1 MFQAKSLPYE
11 EGIVMWLLVEVSS
24 RVLMDASQSKGWLSC
39 FRKMYYPM
47 TCWRG
52 GIDEAG

>member
-39 FRKMYYPM
+39 FWKMYYPM
-47 TCWRG
+47 TYWRG